1 MDAFDCKN
9 VSCDFAEIV
18 RCCSPVMIWGQKAG
32 AAGTLEETLACLS
45 WRRLLGWL
53 LGKSS
58 RAKSSDISSPGNCG
72 VGSTTFEKSTARK
85 LSVVNQRKNCQQ
97 RNTRRA
103 GEEILGINPSNE
115 NTRSVFSF
123 YFLISLTWSL
133 QTCRYLWSEYCLDAT
148 PERLS
153 ALTRRLNKSK
163 KLNS

>member
-1 MDAFDCKN
+1 MILLRLWDVVAQLWSEDA
-9 VSCDFAEIV
+9 VA
-18 RCCSPVMIWGQKAG
+18 AG
-32 AAGTLEETLACLS
+32 ALEETLACLS

-97 RNTRRA
+97 RKTRRT
-103 GEEILGINPSNE
+103 GEEIPGINEKSIQWKQTKRILLLLPDI
-115 NTRSVFSF
+115 TDM
-123 YFLISLTWSL
+123 LTPD
-133 QTCRYLWSEYCLDAT
+133 RYLWSEYCLDAT

-163 KLNS
+163 KLNF